1 MILAIILGVL
11 VLIFGF
17 VAYMVSKS
25 WRWPHVTLFT
35 LIFLTTLGA
44 MILASAVLKTHAGWR
59 AGYNKLTKEL
69 ATTESRLEELKLA
82 NALDEDADSVS
93 RLQGDLARLI
103 IDRGRVWR
111 NVLPVLGD
119 GTVDLNMAR
128 WGDSPC
134 KMVGQEEDEFDEPE
148 PIAVEPAEG
157 EEGAAQPSAPIKNHA
172 ITPGMVVHAFLEV
185 PISQM
190 NEAQRA
196 AFFQAREDHNL
207 VELDTKNMCRV
218 PGAFL
223 GSFRAVQIGDQGI
236 TVEPIDT
243 PTESQAA
250 LMGQG
255 SWVLYEVLPRD
266 SHDTLAGMSAESIR
280 SLFDF
285 ATAVTQADEEI
296 QAGVQESLQ
305 EFIRDRTPAEV
316 NDPPERT
323 VVRVKFLKDH
333 SIDVD
338 VDEAEAGIEQGKFDP
353 RGRAQVAELF
363 HGGEVEFKAG
373 DTNYFDAET
382 AERLRSN
389 GIAEIDKESGDVFT
403 KYERELRDFTY
414 LFTERNSQL
423 REIDSQLAVLL
434 DQQRAITEANQNA
447 KEQIAYREQELE
459 KLGDDLANFEKEVQ
473 AITKLKN
480 ELAANRTKQLQTLS
494 YLYHSNLQLRG
505 LE

>member
-1 MILAIILGVL
+1 
-11 VLIFGF
+11 
-17 VAYMVSKS
+17 
-25 WRWPHVTLFT
+25 
-35 LIFLTTLGA
+35 
-44 MILASAVLKTHAGWR
+44 
-59 AGYNKLTKEL
+59 
-69 ATTESRLEELKLA
+69 
-82 NALDEDADSVS
+82 
-93 RLQGDLARLI
+93 
-103 IDRGRVWR
+103 
-111 NVLPVLGD
+111 
-119 GTVDLNMAR
+119 
-128 WGDSPC
+128 
-134 KMVGQEEDEFDEPE
+134 
-148 PIAVEPAEG
+148 
-157 EEGAAQPSAPIKNHA
+157 
-172 ITPGMVVHAFLEV
+172 
-185 PISQM
+185 
-190 NEAQRA
+190 
-196 AFFQAREDHNL
+196 
-207 VELDTKNMCRV
+207 
-218 PGAFL
+218 
-223 GSFRAVQIGDQGI
+223 
-236 TVEPIDT
+236 
-243 PTESQAA
+243 
-250 LMGQG
+250 
-255 SWVLYEVLPRD
+255 
-266 SHDTLAGMSAESIR
+266 MSAESIR